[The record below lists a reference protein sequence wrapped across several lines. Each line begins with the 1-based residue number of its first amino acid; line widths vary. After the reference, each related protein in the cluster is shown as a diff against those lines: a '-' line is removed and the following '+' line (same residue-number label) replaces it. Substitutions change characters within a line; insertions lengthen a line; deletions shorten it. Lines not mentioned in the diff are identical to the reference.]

1 MSKPPELIG
10 ESPGSPLS
18 EVQDEIRRRAEHNQK
33 LTRIRRLAAEIP
45 EPEKHRYDTKEA
57 LLRNCQYG
65 YSRHAATFEPGP
77 KMTAGKITF
86 RCALGHRCPCCL
98 SPWRIKAARKQ
109 DYIAS
114 VKAVE
119 HLCERYRLDCYVL
132 SGTSD
137 EQLTRP
143 ARTLNSLMHEAGID
157 DLDWGGEITNLP
169 IPSDKFRWLTRSGAF
184 TPVHPTGENAPSSSA
199 SNPPAES
206 PKLNSINFLVVIRP
220 RSVPQSRLSNS
231 RSPDFRR
238 LGAGV
243 KVEYRPT
250 FAEGWGLH
258 LDRVA
263 ETLEQAAD
271 ADVVTWMFARG
282 HRSFRGI
289 HALQGARHRYDTR
302 VKADQKNKGIQSRL
316 VVNIFDERERHE
328 SVEERTEQKLREK
341 LPKLK
346 DHHVGQ
352 FMSQV
357 KPLIRESTD
366 RADSVT
372 EDEELTPEQQ
382 AANAAE
388 IEDMRQQIAD
398 LQREADKLERKQQ
411 LSDVPDPD
419 YPKANRLVQ

>member
-1 MSKPPELIG
+1 MTQGDKQE
-10 ESPGSPLS
+10 
-18 EVQDEIRRRAEHNQK
+18 EIRRAEHRNK
-33 LTRIRRLAAEIP
+33 LRRIRRLAAEIP
-45 EPEKHRYDTKEA
+45 EPGKHRYDTKDV
-57 LLRNCQYG
+57 LLGDCQYG
-65 YSRHAATFEPGP
+65 YSRHATTREAGR
-77 KMTAGKITF
+77 KGTAGKIKF
-86 RCALGHRCPCCL
+86 RCPLLRRCPSCL

-119 HLCERYRLDCYVL
+119 LLCERDRMDCYVV

-137 EQLTRP
+137 KVLTRP
-143 ARTLNSLMHEAGID
+143 ARTLGSIMHYAEID
-157 DLDWGGEITNLP
+157 DLDWGAEITHLP
-169 IPSDKFRWLTRSGAF
+169 ILSDTFRCLRRSGAF
-184 TPVHPTGENAPSSSA
+184 TPVLSTGENAPSLSE
-199 SNPPAES
+199 SNPPSES
-206 PKLNSINFLVVIRP
+206 LKLHSINILVAIRP
-220 RSVPQSRLSNS
+220 NLTPQSTPSNRLG
-231 RSPDFRR
+231 PDFRR

-243 KVEYRPT
+243 NVEYRST

-263 ETLEQAAD
+263 ETIERAAD

-289 HALQGARHRYDTR
+289 HILQGARHRYDSQLR
-302 VKADQKNKGIQSRL
+302 ADQKNKGILPRL
-316 VVNIFDERERHE
+316 VVSIFDERERHE

-352 FMSQV
+352 FMSEA

-366 RADSVT
+366 RADSVA

-382 AANAAE
+382 AVNAAE
-388 IEDMRQQIAD
+388 IEKMREQIAD
-398 LQREADKLERKQQ
+398 LQGEVDKLERRQQ
-411 LSDVPDPD
+411 LSDLGEPGS
-419 YPKANRLVQ
+419 PKSKPLVQ